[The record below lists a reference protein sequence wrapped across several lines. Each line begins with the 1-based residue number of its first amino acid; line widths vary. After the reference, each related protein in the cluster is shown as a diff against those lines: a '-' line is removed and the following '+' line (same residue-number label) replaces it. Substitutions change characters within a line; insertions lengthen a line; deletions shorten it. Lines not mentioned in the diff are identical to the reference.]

1 MKAEQ
6 TLQSESNILPKKKK
20 KKVLHSAAGLM
31 DSIVNIIVILFQ

>member
-20 KKVLHSAAGLM
+20 KVFHSATGLM
-31 DSIVNIIVILFQ
+31 DSIVTIIVIVFQ